1 MVSVQRIF
9 KGRVVS
15 PSLKNKTKGRERG
28 LMYTKPPEQ
37 KESKGRKT
45 MSVIEHSRRT
55 KAKLPAGNVHI
66 AAENRE

>member
-1 MVSVQRIF
+1 
-9 KGRVVS
+9 
-15 PSLKNKTKGRERG
+15 
-28 LMYTKPPEQ
+28 MYTKPPEQ